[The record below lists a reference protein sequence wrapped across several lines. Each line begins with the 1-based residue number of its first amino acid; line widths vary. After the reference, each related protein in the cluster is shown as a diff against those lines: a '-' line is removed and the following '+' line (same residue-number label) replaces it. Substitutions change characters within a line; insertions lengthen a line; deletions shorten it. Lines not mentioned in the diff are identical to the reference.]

1 MTVHPHVA
9 GLFPLADPGWRRK
22 IFVGGLCLMLPL
34 FGWPAILGYRKEL
47 VLHLFRDA
55 PRPLPRW
62 KGRFFHYFREG
73 VKSMGVI
80 FGYLAP
86 LYATLLGVVASRGFA
101 PGATTALIALFFVVF
116 PIFSTLSFPT
126 ACFLFAFGRDR
137 AWITPGELAAFLAVF
152 SVVIFLIPA
161 GFLRVTVTGRYR
173 SAFHLGRTLPLIRRH
188 FLAYLAAWWYSGLM
202 SLLGHLT
209 IPLAP
214 WGVVWAYL
222 AIIFLFNEIVHRDGK
237 ASGAGWLAR
246 SLADPRFADRGRF
259 GFDRMPEGAATR
271 ARILDFGSFSVPLP
285 AFTEPRPE
293 HR

>member
-1 MTVHPHVA
+1 MSVHPHVA
-9 GLFPLADPGWRRK
+9 GLFPLADPAWRRR
-22 IFVGGLCLMLPL
+22 IFVGGLYLMMPL

-47 VLHLFRDA
+47 VLHLFGDA
-55 PRPLPRW
+55 AAPLPPW
-62 KGRFFHYFREG
+62 KGRFFHYFGEG
-73 VKSMGVI
+73 LKSMGVI

-86 LYATLLGVVASRGFA
+86 LYATLFGVVLARGFA
-101 PGATTALIALFFVVF
+101 PGATSALIVLFFVVF

-126 ACFLFAFGRDR
+126 ACFLLAFGRDR
-137 AWITPGELAAFLAVF
+137 AWITPGELAAFLAAF

-188 FLAYLAAWWYSGLM
+188 FRAYLAAWWYSGLM

-222 AIIFLFNEIVHRDGK
+222 AIIFLFNEIVHRDGT
-237 ASGAGWLAR
+237 APGTGWLER
-246 SLADPRFADRGRF
+246 SLGDPRFAERGRV
-259 GFDRMPEGAATR
+259 GT
-271 ARILDFGSFSVPLP
+271 ARISDGAGSQAAILDLGAFSVPLP
-285 AFTEPRPE
+285 DGRGASRSS
-293 HR
+293 